1 MKKLITLLKHGRI
14 PVIFA
19 MALISQTPA
28 FAQTSSTQGPNEY
41 MKVSLYQVASDGSV
55 TLADGNLT
63 NYNDNFTDGLG
74 DDALKM
80 SNFGEN
86 FGIIREGTRLAIE
99 QRKKIIIYDT
109 TFFCM
114 WNMQQRN
121 YRLAISNKNLEHP
134 GLLGYLE
141 DAFLRTSTS
150 LNLNDINNIDFS
162 VTSDA
167 ASYAIDR
174 FRVVFKNPL
183 LMPLPTTF
191 TSITAEV
198 SGQMIVVQ
206 WSVDNEHA
214 MQEYIIEHST
224 DGVSFSALQSVQPF
238 NAGGSQTY
246 ISNDAVSRRG
256 ENFYRIKAIQING
269 NVQYSSIVKISLKT
283 PVRDFV
289 IYPNPVLNRQMNI
302 LFPGEVMGKYNL
314 QLYSSNGTMIPL
326 GVVQVN
332 AAQSIQTVLLPKTV
346 APGIYRIKIIS
357 PDNTISVK
365 AINVL

>member
-1 MKKLITLLKHGRI
+1 MKKLKTLLNHGRI
-14 PVIFA
+14 LVIIA
-19 MALISQTPA
+19 MALIIQIST
-28 FAQTSSTQGPNEY
+28 FAQSSSTQGPNEY

-55 TLADGNLT
+55 VLSDGNLT
-63 NYNDNFTDGLG
+63 NYNDNFNDGLG

-99 QRKKIIIYDT
+99 QRKKIIIHDT

-121 YRLAISNKNLEHP
+121 YKLVISNKNLEHP
-134 GLLGYLE
+134 GLIGFLE

-150 LNLNDINNIDFS
+150 LNLNDVNNIDFS

-174 FRVVFKNPL
+174 FKVVFKNPL

-191 TSITAEV
+191 TSFTADV
-198 SGQMIVVQ
+198 NSTMIVLQ
-206 WSVDNEHA
+206 WTVENENA
-214 MQEYIIEHST
+214 IQEYIIEHST
-224 DGVSFSALQSVQPF
+224 DGISFSALQSVQPF
-238 NAGGSQTY
+238 NAGGTQSY

-256 ENFYRIKAIQING
+256 DNFYRIKAIHING
-269 NVQYSSIVKISLKT
+269 SVQYSSIIKVILKT

-302 LFPGEVMGKYNL
+302 LFPGQVMGKYSL

-326 GVVQVN
+326 GTVQVN
-332 AAQSIQTVLLPKTV
+332 VAQSIQTVLLPKTV

-357 PDNTISVK
+357 PDNTITVK